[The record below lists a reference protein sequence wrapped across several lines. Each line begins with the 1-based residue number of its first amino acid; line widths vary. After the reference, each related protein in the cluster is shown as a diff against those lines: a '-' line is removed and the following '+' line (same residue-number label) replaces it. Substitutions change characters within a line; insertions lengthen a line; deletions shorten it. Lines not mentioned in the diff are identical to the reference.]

1 MLPRAESDSAALVR
15 KFSRFFATIFSP
27 AHCRALVLAVCFL
40 VSAFA
45 QCAESREP
53 EFTPEAVYE
62 FANQNY
68 ETGDF
73 LAAAIEFKRFAH
85 FFPVHPLAAEAGY
98 KAGMAYF
105 QIPRYPDAMKQFEQ
119 VAGRFSKTDYALEA
133 MFMISRCHAAMNNPQ
148 EAIHTLDTVAARVS
162 DQKNRDRAL
171 YKSGLLRLESGDISG
186 ARAAF
191 NEISPENR
199 GKYNIDRI
207 LSDLDDPD
215 RFELKNPVL
224 AGIFSVVPGG
234 GYLYS
239 GRYHEAATAFF
250 LTSALAAVSWEA
262 FDEDLYALGGLAGLA
277 GAGFYGGGAFGAVS
291 STHKYNRK
299 VYRDYSRQL
308 QGEHGHKPGFSIGIG
323 QDSVMVSFDWCF

>member
-1 MLPRAESDSAALVR
+1 MLPRTETDTAAWVR
-15 KFSRFFATIFSP
+15 IFSRFFRWIFSP
-27 AHCRALVLAVCFL
+27 AHCTALVLAVCFL
-40 VSAFA
+40 AAAFA
-45 QCAESREP
+45 QTAESSEL

-62 FANQNY
+62 FANRNY

-73 LAAAIEFKRFAH
+73 LEAAIEFKRFVH

-105 QIPRYPDAMKQFEQ
+105 QIPRYSKAMNQFEK

-133 MFMISRCHAAMNNPQ
+133 MFMISRCHAGMNNMQ
-148 EAIHTLDTVAARVS
+148 EAIHTLDTLAARAAGQN
-162 DQKNRDRAL
+162 DRDRAL

-186 ARAAF
+186 AGAAF
-191 NEISPENR
+191 GEISKENR
-199 GKYNIDRI
+199 GKYNIGQI

-234 GYLYS
+234 GYLYT
-239 GRYHEAATAFF
+239 GRYQDAVTAFF

-262 FDEDLYALGGLAGLA
+262 FDQDLYALGGLAGLT
-277 GAGFYGGGAFGAVS
+277 GAGFYAGGALGAVS
-291 STHKYNRK
+291 STHKYNKK

-308 QGEHGHKPGFSIGIG
+308 QEERGKKPGFSIGIG
-323 QDSVMVSFDWCF
+323 QDSVMVSFAWCF